1 MRERGRRAEAEA
13 MVAAEARAAAEA
25 GVVACVC
32 RHVRGA
38 HYNALSS
45 RSNFCSLSAISPWI
59 AADSYM
65 ALMAAAASGLSWL
78 SDWYCPRIASFWA
91 CAGGRTAETGQPWWP
106 ALPFLGPTLRQHP
119 YPETTTGI
127 CHALAGVCVHVGG
140 SSGRLP
146 SQPRGPAR
154 QLWSESLSL
163 SAAVT
168 STLQR
173 SSHS

>member
-1 MRERGRRAEAEA
+1 
-13 MVAAEARAAAEA
+13 MVAAEAGAAAEA

-91 CAGGRTAETGQPWWP
+91 CAGGRMAETGQPWWP
-106 ALPFLGPTLRQHP
+106 ALPFLGPTPPTPRPRDHHG
-119 YPETTTGI
+119 YM
-127 CHALAGVCVHVGG
+127 AR
-140 SSGRLP
+140 SGRRVRARRWQQWALTESTSRP
-146 SQPRGPAR
+146 SSSALVRIALIERSGDEHTAEIQSF
-154 QLWSESLSL
+154 LTSSLKPEP
-163 SAAVT
+163 
-168 STLQR
+168 
-173 SSHS
+173 